1 MPTSTTEADRL
12 REYARTRDARLREE
26 LVVGLLPLV
35 RSIAR
40 RYARRGEPLDDL
52 VQVGSV
58 GLLKAIDRFDPDR
71 GVPFGA
77 FAAPTITGEIRR
89 HFRDTTW
96 TVRPPRELQELVLA
110 LGTATERLSALHG
123 RPPTVSE
130 LAEAID
136 RSVDDVAEAKSAG
149 EGYSATSL
157 DAPVLEDGTAL
168 SEAMGELDGEY
179 SMVEWRNDLR
189 VGLASLRPR
198 ERRIIAL
205 RFLGGLSQREIAARI
220 GISQMHVSRL
230 LRSALGQMRSTI
242 GRTDL
247 EPVERR

>member
-1 MPTSTTEADRL
+1 M
-12 REYARTRDARLREE
+12 
-26 LVVGLLPLV
+26 VGLLPLV

-110 LGTATERLSALHG
+110 LSAATERLSAVHG

-157 DAPVLEDGTAL
+157 DAPVLEDGTTL

-189 VGLASLRPR
+189 VGLAGLRPR

-242 GRTDL
+242 GQMDL